1 MTSNI
6 LLSSVIKSSGTIYTI
21 RLKGVIQ
28 MKHFTEEEKLKI
40 LSDVIAIKSVNENE
54 IELANYL
61 QSLFSEYEIAS
72 KIVPVTDTRVN
83 LVAEIG
89 SGFPVIGVSGHMDV
103 VSPGDESEWTSDPFI
118 MTERDGKLYGR
129 GTNDMKAG
137 LINLALVMIELKEN
151 DELQT
156 GTVRFM
162 ATTGEEVGGAGSKKL
177 YDEGYMDDVDY
188 LWVAE
193 PSHDTIIYSHKGSLN
208 LRVTSLGEAAHSS
221 MPDQGYN
228 AINPLIEY
236 LLELDRILNG
246 LKQQND
252 VLGKLVMS
260 TTIFNA
266 GNQVNSVPEKAV
278 AEINVRTIPEMDND
292 EVIEFFH
299 TTADVYNAKGANIA
313 VQVTMSLPSVFTS
326 GKSKMIDLSK
336 ELGKK
341 HLGLEISVD
350 SSPGVTDASNL
361 LRDKDISFPF
371 MMFGPGETKMA
382 HKTDEYV
389 YKKYY
394 FAFFDI
400 YKELILELTK

>member
-1 MTSNI
+1 
-6 LLSSVIKSSGTIYTI
+6 
-21 RLKGVIQ
+21 
-28 MKHFTEEEKLKI
+28 MKQFTEEEKIKI
-40 LSDVIAIKSVNENE
+40 LSDIIAMKSVNENE
-54 IELANYL
+54 IEVANYL
-61 QSLFSEYEIAS
+61 KDLFSQYGIDS

-89 SGFPVIGVSGHMDV
+89 SGSPVIGISGHMDV
-103 VSPGDESEWTSDPFI
+103 VSPGNESEWTSDPFT

-151 DELQT
+151 NELT
-156 GTVRFM
+156 KGTVRFM

-177 YDEGYMDDVDY
+177 YEEGYMEDVDY

-208 LRVTSLGEAAHSS
+208 LRVTSIGEAAHSS

-228 AINPLIEY
+228 AINPLMKY
-236 LLELDRILNG
+236 LLEMDEKLNG
-246 LKQQND
+246 DERKNE

-266 GNQVNSVPEKAV
+266 GNQVNSVPEKAE
-278 AEINVRTIPEMDND
+278 AQINVRTISEFDND
-292 EVIEFFH
+292 EVIELFN
-299 TTADVYNAKGANIA
+299 TTADKYNKEEGSKIN
-313 VQVTMSLPSVFTS
+313 VEVTMSLPSVFTTGQS
-326 GKSKMIDLSK
+326 DMVDLTK

-341 HLGLEISVD
+341 HLGLEISVKG
-350 SSPGVTDASNL
+350 SPGVTDASNL
-361 LRDKDISFPF
+361 LRGKDENFPF

-400 YKELILELTK
+400 YKELILGLTK

>member
-1 MTSNI
+1 
-6 LLSSVIKSSGTIYTI
+6 
-21 RLKGVIQ
+21 
-28 MKHFTEEEKLKI
+28 MKHFTEEEKIKI
-40 LSDVIAIKSVNENE
+40 LADLIAIKSVNENE
-54 IELANYL
+54 IEVANYL
-61 QSLFSEYEIAS
+61 KDLFAEYGIES

-89 SGFPVIGVSGHMDV
+89 SGHPVIGISGHMDV
-103 VSPGDESEWTSDPFI
+103 VSPGDESEWTSDPFTL
-118 MTERDGKLYGR
+118 TERDGKLYGR

-137 LINLALVMIELKEN
+137 LVNLALVMIELKEN
-151 DELQT
+151 HELKN

-177 YDEGYMDDVDY
+177 YEEGYMDDVDY

-208 LRVTSLGEAAHSS
+208 FKVTSFGEAAHSS

-228 AINPLIEY
+228 AINPLMKF
-236 LLELDRILNG
+236 LLELDEKLNSDTRS
-246 LKQQND
+246 NN

-266 GNQVNSVPEKAV
+266 GNQVNSIPERAV
-278 AEINVRTIPEMDND
+278 AEINVRTIPEFNND
-292 EVIEFFH
+292 EVIEIFKK
-299 TTADVYNAKGANIA
+299 TAEKYNNEGAKIQ
-313 VQVTMSLPSVFTS
+313 VDVTMSLPSVFTT
-326 GKSKMIDLSK
+326 GQNDMVELAK

-341 HLGLEISVD
+341 HLGLDISLKG
-350 SSPGVTDASNL
+350 SPGVTDASNL
-361 LRDKDISFPF
+361 LRGKDENFPF
-371 MMFGPGETKMA
+371 MMFGPGESKMA

-389 YKKYY
+389 YKDYY

-400 YKELILELTK
+400 YKELILRLTEKK

>member
-1 MTSNI
+1 MSFWAKYHRIITYDLTDKI
-6 LLSSVIKSSGTIYTI
+6 LEGHH
-21 RLKGVIQ
+21 LKQ
-28 MKHFTEEEKLKI
+28 FTEEEKIKI
-40 LSDVIAIKSVNENE
+40 LSDLISIKSVNENE
-54 IELANYL
+54 IEVANYL
-61 QSLFSEYEIAS
+61 KDLFAEYGIVS
-72 KIVPVTDTRVN
+72 KIVPVTETRVN

-89 SGFPVIGVSGHMDV
+89 SGSPIIGISGHMDV
-103 VSPGDESEWTSDPFI
+103 VSPGDESEWTSDPFTL
-118 MTERDGKLYGR
+118 TERDGKLYGR

-151 DELQT
+151 NELKN

-177 YDEGYMDDVDY
+177 YEEGYMDDVDY

-208 LRVTSLGEAAHSS
+208 FRVTSIGEAAHSS
-221 MPDQGYN
+221 MPEHGYN
-228 AINPLIEY
+228 AIIPLMKY
-236 LLELDRILNG
+236 LLELDEKLNSD
-246 LKQQND
+246 KRKNE
-252 VLGKLVMS
+252 VLGNLVMS

-266 GNQVNSVPEKAV
+266 GNQVNSIPEKAV
-278 AEINVRTIPEMDND
+278 AEINVRTIPEFDND
-292 EVIEFFH
+292 EVIELFKS
-299 TTADVYNAKGANIA
+299 TADNYNKEGANIQ
-313 VQVTMSLPSVFTS
+313 VEVTMSLPSVFTS
-326 GKSKMIDLSK
+326 GQNDMVELAR

-341 HLGLEISVD
+341 HLGIDIDLKG
-350 SSPGVTDASNL
+350 SPGVTDASNL
-361 LRDKDISFPF
+361 LRGKDENFPF

-400 YKELILELTK
+400 YKELILGLTNK

>member
-1 MTSNI
+1 
-6 LLSSVIKSSGTIYTI
+6 
-21 RLKGVIQ
+21 
-28 MKHFTEEEKLKI
+28 MKHFTEEEKIKI
-40 LSDVIAIKSVNENE
+40 LADLIAIKSVNENE
-54 IELANYL
+54 IEVANYL
-61 QSLFSEYEIAS
+61 KDLFAEYGIAS

-89 SGFPVIGVSGHMDV
+89 SGSPVIGISGHMDV
-103 VSPGDESEWTSDPFI
+103 VSPGDENEWTSDPFSL
-118 MTERDGKLYGR
+118 TERDGKLYGR

-151 DELQT
+151 NELRK

-177 YDEGYMDDVDY
+177 YDEGFMEDVDY

-208 LRVTSLGEAAHSS
+208 LRVTSIGEAAHSS
-221 MPDQGYN
+221 MPEHGYN
-228 AINPLIEY
+228 AINPLMKY
-236 LLELDRILNG
+236 LLELDEKLNSDER
-246 LKQQND
+246 KNE
-252 VLGKLVMS
+252 VLDKLVMS

-278 AEINVRTIPEMDND
+278 VEINVRTIPEFDND
-292 EVIEFFH
+292 EVIDLFK
-299 TTADVYNAKGANIA
+299 TTASKYNEEGSNIN
-313 VQVTMSLPSVFTS
+313 VEVTMSLPSVFTS
-326 GKSKMIDLSK
+326 GQSDMVELTK

-341 HLGLEISVD
+341 HLGLDISVKG
-350 SSPGVTDASNL
+350 SPGVTDASNL
-361 LRDKDISFPF
+361 LRGKDENFPF

-389 YKKYY
+389 YKDYY

-400 YKELILELTK
+400 YKELILGLTK